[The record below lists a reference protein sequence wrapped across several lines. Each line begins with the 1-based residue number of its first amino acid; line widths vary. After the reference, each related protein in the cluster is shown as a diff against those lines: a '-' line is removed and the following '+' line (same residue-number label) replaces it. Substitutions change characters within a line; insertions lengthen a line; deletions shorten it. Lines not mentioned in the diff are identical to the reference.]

1 MCAVRRLMRTHL
13 MLNPGTEHFSAPH
26 AVQHVI
32 CRKATLAD
40 ADEQWFSSFLLSV
53 CQLAMAARTVTS
65 LLLVTIDKP
74 MNFTGG

>member
-40 ADEQWFSSFLLSV
+40 ADEQWFSSFLLELFDFLLEESSAL
-53 CQLAMAARTVTS
+53 QATV
-65 LLLVTIDKP
+65 
-74 MNFTGG
+74 